1 MDYII
6 KNKTLTIAL
15 EGRIDSNNS
24 EAVAEEISNIIAEN
38 NFDNLVLDADLLEYI
53 SSAGLRIVLRLRK
66 AHPSL
71 KIINVPADVY
81 EVFDMTGFT
90 EMMPI

>member
-24 EAVAEEISNIIAEN
+24 EAVAEEINSIVAEN
-38 NFDNLVLDADLLEYI
+38 NFENNKILE
-53 SSAGLRIVLRLRK
+53 
-66 AHPSL
+66 H
-71 KIINVPADVY
+71 
-81 EVFDMTGFT
+81 E
-90 EMMPI
+90 